1 MNTGLKRLLAALPAL
16 CMLIALTACGGSQA
30 LSKEEYEE
38 AVIHLGE
45 DVAAIQ
51 EEFASLN
58 LDNTDK
64 AVNLLEEAK
73 APLQAFMALTPPDI
87 YASAPVKLTSGSQ
100 AMVDYVDLAA
110 AMINESDLSVIQQ
123 QAQEMLE
130 LLQTASQDLAEG
142 TALLDKA
149 AGISGS
155 AEQQEKEG

>member
-1 MNTGLKRLLAALPAL
+1 MRTGLTRLLAALLALCLLPAL
-16 CMLIALTACGGSQA
+16 AACGGSKA

-38 AVIHLGE
+38 AVVQLGE
-45 DVAAIQ
+45 DFTAIQ
-51 EEFASLN
+51 DEFASLD
-58 LDNTDK
+58 LENTDEAIK
-64 AVNLLEEAK
+64 LLEEAK

-87 YASAPVKLTSGSQ
+87 YAGAHTKLTSGSQ

-110 AMINESDLSVIQQ
+110 AMINESDLAVIQQ

-130 LLQTASQDLAEG
+130 LLQTASQDLTEG
-142 TALLDKA
+142 SALLDKA

>member
-16 CMLIALTACGGSQA
+16 CMLIALTACGGSQT

-73 APLQAFMALTPPDI
+73 ADR
-87 YASAPVKLTSGSQ
+87 K
-100 AMVDYVDLAA
+100 
-110 AMINESDLSVIQQ
+110 SVV
-123 QAQEMLE
+123 
-130 LLQTASQDLAEG
+130 
-142 TALLDKA
+142 
-149 AGISGS
+149 
-155 AEQQEKEG
+155 

>member
-16 CMLIALTACGGSQA
+16 CMLIALTACGGSQT

-51 EEFASLN
+51 EEFASLD

-87 YASAPVKLTSGSQ
+87 YASAHVKLTSGS
-100 AMVDYVDLAA
+100 LAA